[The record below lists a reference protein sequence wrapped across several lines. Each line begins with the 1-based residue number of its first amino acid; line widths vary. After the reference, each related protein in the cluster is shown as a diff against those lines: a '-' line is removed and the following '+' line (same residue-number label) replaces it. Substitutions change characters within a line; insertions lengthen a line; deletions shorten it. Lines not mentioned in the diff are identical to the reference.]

1 MHKVTIILIILGVQF
16 LLASCARSLDE
27 TTNPELAVDSSDWPQ
42 PKVKRLQLEIP
53 THILFVGNSYL
64 YYGDSVH
71 NHVRRI
77 AIAAGIH
84 DSSEMS
90 YKSATIGGA
99 AIFDHNIDH
108 LLNPENLRVDK
119 PFEVVI
125 LQGGSAAPLS
135 EKRRE
140 RFMQT
145 TKDFAAKIKLAGGE
159 TVLYMTHSYV
169 EPHARYRPGMIKDIA
184 SLYVAAG
191 NKIDAL
197 VIPVGLAF
205 EEAYRLRPNLQLH
218 KSFDGSHPD
227 LLGTYL
233 ASATVFT
240 SIYGISPVG
249 NRYNYYGAIDP
260 QTMLFLQTVA
270 LDTVTQ
276 FYGRK

>member
-1 MHKVTIILIILGVQF
+1 MKKTVTILAILSVQF
-16 LLASCARSLDE
+16 FITSCATSVNETTSSEFSLDY
-27 TTNPELAVDSSDWPQ
+27 SSWPQ
-42 PKVKRLQLEIP
+42 PKVKRLQIENP

-71 NHVRRI
+71 NHVRRM
-77 AIAAGIH
+77 AIAAGLYE
-84 DSSEMS
+84 SAALK

-108 LLNPENLRVDK
+108 LLMPENLRVDK

-135 EKRRE
+135 EKRRK

-145 TKDFAAKIKLAGGE
+145 TKDFTEKIKRAGGE
-159 TVLYMTHSYV
+159 TALYMTHSYV
-169 EPHARYRPGMIKDIA
+169 KPHARYRPKMINDIA
-184 SLYVAAG
+184 SLYVTAG
-191 NKIDAL
+191 NEIDAL

-205 EEAYRLRPNLQLH
+205 EEAYSLRPQIQLH

-233 ASATVFT
+233 ASATVFA